1 MPPFPPPPEAFG
13 KTGGAFGFGPLA
25 KPSPFF
31 GGDDSGGITG
41 VNVDSPSAAPLP
53 LPAPG
58 PAPLPPAFI
67 PTSAT
72 STTTQQGVD
81 LPFGSQEFLSSS
93 EQARAAL
100 LAQAKAK
107 AAQAQQEAAVALQ
120 APAERD
126 AIAADADAARA
137 DVESQ
142 ISRVQADLARMTA
155 EAERETPPPRLSLGQ
170 QADLERAAEAAGRAM
185 GFMMQ
190 GGANPALVIADRL
203 INQQIQQQKGRA
215 AGKARIRAEKRSF
228 LATLTARLGRE
239 DAAEAL
245 AYKRLAANQADML
258 KGIAASSQ
266 DPVLKAGA
274 EVTAAQL
281 EQRAMQAG
289 NQAAALM
296 ADKSTVT
303 TKRGVQSTRGG
314 KLDKDSKNKI
324 RAAVTSTARE
334 ERFINDLRKMRGT
347 TAGRKFFSAVAK
359 AGGAAGELSR
369 GALESIAARFPGTD
383 AARLLGQRGEIISLH
398 VKALSGVTARPDEIA
413 RIDPNY
419 PSFFDSEQ
427 QIASKLAGRLN
438 ERRQELMAI
447 LQTDP
452 GSKQTPLIVS
462 TIKNLTT
469 KIKAQEK
476 LARAR

>member
-1 MPPFPPPPEAFG
+1 LG
-13 KTGGAFGFGPLA
+13 NVKK
-25 KPSPFF
+25 KPAQA
-31 GGDDSGGITG
+31 ITG
-41 VNVDSPSAAPLP
+41 VNEESESFGKKVPPT
-53 LPAPG
+53 PG

-289 NQAAALM
+289 NQAAAMM
-296 ADKSTVT
+296 ADRTTTT
-303 TKRGVQSTRGG
+303 TKRGQMVNPFAVAAAKAAAKGGAPTEKTIRFALREVDAMKKLFANPLVAGGTLTKSGNEYDLKRKAIGITLWKLFDKGRLSEGDVRMALGTFFPPAYKAALPGFRGG
-314 KLDKDSKNKI
+314 
-324 RAAVTSTARE
+324 
-334 ERFINDLRKMRGT
+334 G
-347 TAGRKFFSAVAK
+347 
-359 AGGAAGELSR
+359 LSR
-369 GALESIAARFPGTD
+369 
-383 AARLLGQRGEIISLH
+383 
-398 VKALSGVTARPDEIA
+398 
-413 RIDPNY
+413 
-419 PSFFDSEQ
+419 FDSLKNYLASRLRDTATSPVAPPSQ
-427 QIASKLAGRLN
+427 AQSDKLRSKLGV
-438 ERRQELMAI
+438 
-447 LQTDP
+447 P
-452 GSKQTPLIVS
+452 KG
-462 TIKNLTT
+462 
-469 KIKAQEK
+469 
-476 LARAR
+476 